1 MDYKINEILTKIN
14 VIKAGNTN
22 LSPILNIFVYYL
34 KMKIINMIKIIIYY
48 EKIINDL
55 ETDHDNNNNINLLEN
70 LKQLIRLRI

>member
-1 MDYKINEILTKIN
+1 MDYKINEILMKIN
-14 VIKAGNTN
+14 IIKTRNTN
-22 LSPILNIFVYYL
+22 LSPILNIFIYYL

-55 ETDHDNNNNINLLEN
+55 ETDPDNGNNINLLEN